1 MFLGH
6 FALALAG
13 KRAQPTLPLAAL
25 LTASALPDLLDPAL
39 SLAGLDGTAL
49 THTGPAAAGL
59 ALLVGALGW
68 TLTRRWAA
76 GILLAALV
84 ASHFLADLVTSK
96 LALWSGGPVAGWGLY
111 GRPWINFGLEAAL
124 IVAGWALYRTTLPPS
139 RDRHPLVFVML
150 GVLLALQAAIAA
162 MGVS

>member
-6 FALALAG
+6 FGLALAG
-13 KRAQPTLPLAAL
+13 KKADPALPLAAL
-25 LTASALPDLLDPAL
+25 LTASALPDLLDPVL

-68 TLTRRWAA
+68 LMTRRWLASV
-76 GILLAALV
+76 LLAALI

-96 LALWSGGPVAGWGLY
+96 LALWTGGPVAGWGLY
-111 GRPWINFGLEAAL
+111 GRPWINFGLEATV
-124 IVAGWALYRTTLPPS
+124 IVVGWALYRRTLPEP
-139 RDRHPLVFVML
+139 RRGHPLVFVML